1 MAFFY
6 GQILVQVA
14 NEITEPLL
22 LPIFIALYGRRRH
35 DHSVDTE
42 AGINGLIRKVII
54 SGGDVR
60 RSKAWV
66 SNYDIKAERNR
77 SDSYPGYQSFA
88 SSLINMEN
96 QMNKLSFTMIALCA
110 ISSSAVAAEAKGPAE
125 SPTKISFSGRA
136 QVELAQQD
144 NGTTSNFR
152 LDDTNLGRAGFKVT
166 HDLGDGMTA
175 LAGAE
180 WKIDFSD
187 NNVNT
192 AASEMP
198 FSQRESYIGLKGGW
212 GTIQAGNLPSP
223 YKMTGGVKYDALV
236 TTLLEARNNGG
247 MSGGAYG
254 HNSFISKTVAYHS
267 PKVLGGLMAS
277 VQYRPDTLDAG
288 SRGSDDDTSLSVSYA
303 KPTWEAFVAS
313 VSQTSAHTDRTKLG
327 GKLMLGN
334 HALLAQYEKTDAK
347 VDSTTYFLGYNLK
360 ISKTTLVIQGGRTD
374 VDTGN
379 DSDYLAVGAIH
390 NLSKKFRLF
399 GGYRNTESG
408 TSDVD
413 VISVGMRM
421 DFNS

>member
-1 MAFFY
+1 
-6 GQILVQVA
+6 
-14 NEITEPLL
+14 
-22 LPIFIALYGRRRH
+22 
-35 DHSVDTE
+35 
-42 AGINGLIRKVII
+42 
-54 SGGDVR
+54 
-60 RSKAWV
+60 
-66 SNYDIKAERNR
+66 
-77 SDSYPGYQSFA
+77 
-88 SSLINMEN
+88 
-96 QMNKLSFTMIALCA
+96 MNKLSFTMVALCA

-125 SPTKISFSGRA
+125 SPTKITFTGRA

-192 AASEMP
+192 AASETP
-198 FSQRESYIGLKGGW
+198 FSQRESYIGLKAGW
-212 GTIQAGNLPSP
+212 GTIQAGNLASP
-223 YKMTGGVKYDALV
+223 YKMTGGCKYDAFI

-254 HNSFISKTVAYHS
+254 HNSFISKTVAYHT
-267 PKVLGGLMAS
+267 PKLLGGLTAWAL
-277 VQYRPDTLDAG
+277 YRPDTADAG
-288 SRGSDDDTSLSVSYA
+288 GRGSDDDISMSVSYA
-303 KPTWEAFVAS
+303 QPTWEAFVAT
-313 VSQTSAHTDRTKLG
+313 VSQSSTHIERAKLG
-327 GKLMLGN
+327 GKAMLGN
-334 HALLAQYEKTDAK
+334 HTLLAQYEKTDAT

-360 ISKTTLVIQGGRTD
+360 INKTTLVIQGGRTD
-374 VDTGN
+374 LDKGTDT
-379 DSDYLAVGAIH
+379 DYLAVGAIH
-390 NLSKKFRLF
+390 NLTSKFRLF

-408 TSDVD
+408 ASDVD